1 MPTKNPRINITLEES
16 TAEFLL
22 NLANHEHKSVSSLA
36 KELVLEA
43 LERRED
49 VSLSAI
55 ADIRDTTKAKRIK
68 HTDAWK

>member
-16 TAEFLL
+16 TAGFLE
-22 NLANHEHKSVSSLA
+22 NLAKHEHKSISSLA

-49 VSLSAI
+49 MSLSELAEK
-55 ADIRDTTKAKRIK
+55 RDTPKAKRIT
-68 HTDAWK
+68 HTHAWK